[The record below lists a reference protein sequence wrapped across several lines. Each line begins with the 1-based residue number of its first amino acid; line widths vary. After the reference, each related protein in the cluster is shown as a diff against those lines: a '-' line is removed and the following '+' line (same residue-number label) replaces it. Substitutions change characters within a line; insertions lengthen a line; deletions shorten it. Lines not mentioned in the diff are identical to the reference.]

1 MLMQG
6 GDGCSLGRI
15 TETWF
20 DYPRCKWDWD
30 GGEETE
36 KSRGRWGGGE
46 GGEGGVRKF
55 GKGCKAKYKTKA
67 WSHRHFH
74 RSTLPPQPDAAVLA
88 ASSWARVT
96 QRNTRG
102 AGEMLTKM
110 GFRGLRF
117 GVERG
122 AAVLAAATAAAAAGI
137 A

>member
-1 MLMQG
+1 M
-6 GDGCSLGRI
+6 
-15 TETWF
+15 
-20 DYPRCKWDWD
+20 
-30 GGEETE
+30 
-36 KSRGRWGGGE
+36 
-46 GGEGGVRKF
+46 RKF
-55 GKGCKAKYKTKA
+55 GKGCKAKYITKA

-96 QRNTRG
+96 PRNTRG

-117 GVERG
+117 GVVRG
-122 AAVLAAATAAAAAGI
+122 AAVLTATAAAAAAAAAAGI